1 MLHQVRKTRDRSWV
15 CGEGGGAQKQG
26 DRAHHFPE
34 AATAWAVPA
43 SRPSCTA
50 RQSHAHLQPQNPSC
64 LSHRETSS
72 AVGRSEWARA
82 HTSSLQ
88 SLLKI
93 ALLAHTLS
101 TEHLPWERL
110 SGRSGAESS
119 ATSSISRGH
128 SQAARVIHTR
138 REKQDLRPRSSVG
151 CPLDTW
157 KPQGK
162 EGARQSRQSQGYPV
176 PLTKVPRTR
185 DLRAQETAS
194 SSIEG
199 KTTGVLHRQAAILL
213 SGATAGRVRCSG
225 SSTSSR
231 QDIKAQTPT
240 AEASGKPPAPSL
252 CCERCA
258 RDRVVSAPTCGAY
271 SLFRRANS
279 SSEGFRSGLRLG
291 SNFFMVLGLLLRS

>member
-15 CGEGGGAQKQG
+15 HGRGGGAERQG
-26 DRAHHFPE
+26 DRVHHFPE

-50 RQSHAHLQPQNPSC
+50 RQSHTHLQPRNPSC
-64 LSHRETSS
+64 LSHRQTSL

-82 HTSSLQ
+82 HTSSLE
-88 SLLKI
+88 I
-93 ALLAHTLS
+93 VLLAQKLS
-101 TEHLPWERL
+101 MEHLPWERL

-138 REKQDLRPRSSVG
+138 REKRDLRPRSSVG

-162 EGARQSRQSQGYPV
+162 KGARQSRQSQGYPA
-176 PLTKVPRTR
+176 PLTEVPRTR

-199 KTTGVLHRQAAILL
+199 KTTGALHRQAALLL
-213 SGATAGRVRCSG
+213 SGATAGRVCRSG

-252 CCERCA
+252 FCERCA
-258 RDRVVSAPTCGAY
+258 
-271 SLFRRANS
+271 
-279 SSEGFRSGLRLG
+279 
-291 SNFFMVLGLLLRS
+291 